1 VARGPRYR
9 VPRRRR
15 REGKT
20 DYYKRYRMVLSG
32 HPRFTVRKTLN
43 YIWVQVAVAKPKG
56 DHILAAAHSRE
67 LVKKFG
73 WKGGT
78 ANTPAA
84 YLTGLLAAL
93 RALEKNIK
101 YAVPDIGLH
110 RPTKGSMVFAAI
122 KAANDAGL
130 KVPMSEEVAPSLD
143 RIRGVHIAAY
153 AKMLKEKGLDK
164 TRFSKYY
171 ERGLDPEA
179 LPSHFDEVKK
189 TILAYYSSRTSV
201 REGEQV

>member
-1 VARGPRYR
+1 MARGPRYK

-20 DYYKRYRMVLSG
+20 NYYKRYRMVLSG
-32 HPRFTVRKTLN
+32 HPRFVVRKTLN
-43 YIWVQVAVAKPKG
+43 YIWVQVAVAKPEG
-56 DHILAAAHSRE
+56 DYILAAAHSRE

-110 RPTKGSMVFAAI
+110 RPTRGSMVFAAI
-122 KAANDAGL
+122 KAANDVGL

-143 RIRGVHIAAY
+143 RIRGVHIAEY
-153 AKMLKEKGLDK
+153 AKILKERGLDK

-171 ERGLDPEA
+171 ERGLDPET

-189 TILAYYSSRTSV
+189 AILTSHSSKINV
-201 REGEQV
+201 RGGE